1 MNKLHT
7 SLNFLCSCLK
17 NRIKTSCIV
26 SLTTLKNPK
35 HASFLIKNKWKKLNY
50 NLGVSFTT
58 YENHYDDSFILE
70 KKKKNQNT
78 NY

>member
-1 MNKLHT
+1 
-7 SLNFLCSCLK
+7 
-17 NRIKTSCIV
+17 
-26 SLTTLKNPK
+26 LTIFKNPK
-35 HASFLIKNKWKKLNY
+35 HASFLNKNKWKKLNY

-70 KKKKNQNT
+70 KKKKSQNT